1 MATIIQTLQNTLNA
15 LDYELANETKRIH
28 LKEALQSLVL
38 DYIYNHPHYRSLNFY
53 GGTCLH
59 IIYNLNRLSEDI
71 DLDNSQGIRLDQFGD
86 DLLAYFHKR
95 WGYQEISFRR
105 QESEK
110 GILRLTLRFP
120 VLYELD
126 LSPHRD
132 EMLHLKVEV
141 SQHRQNAVIQ
151 QTPVIHFGRSY
162 VPSHF
167 SLETMMAGKMLA
179 CLERSFQVGR
189 TGIAIKGRDFYDL
202 LWFMQ
207 QRIQP
212 LKEKLERDGI
222 ESYTVQSAMLALQ
235 DKVNRIRARDLKID
249 LLPLFE
255 QRLFIEA
262 WIASFHANFEAFL
275 QFYIPNAH
283 NVQ

>member
-15 LDYELANETKRIH
+15 LDHQLANEIKRIH

-59 IIYNLNRLSEDI
+59 ILYNLNRLSEDI
-71 DLDNSQGIRLDQFGD
+71 DLDNSQGVGLDQFGD
-86 DLLAYFHKR
+86 DLLACFHER
-95 WGYQEISFRR
+95 WDYQEISLRH
-105 QESEK
+105 QESTK

-120 VLYELD
+120 VLYELG

-141 SQHRQNAVIQ
+141 SKHQQHAIIQ
-151 QTPVIHFGRSY
+151 QTPVIHFGRSF

-179 CLERSFQVGR
+179 CLERSFQVGS
-189 TGIAIKGRDFYDL
+189 TGISIKGRDFYDL

-212 LKEKLERDGI
+212 LDQKLERDGV
-222 ESYTVQSAMLALQ
+222 ESYTVQSAMLTLHE
-235 DKVNRIRARDLKID
+235 KVRKIRARDLEID

-255 QRLFIEA
+255 QRAFIEA
-262 WIASFHANFEAFL
+262 WIASFHANFAAFL
-275 QFYIPNAH
+275 QFYL
-283 NVQ
+283 

>member
-1 MATIIQTLQNTLNA
+1 MVTIIQTLQNTLNTF
-15 LDYELANETKRIH
+15 DHKLANETKRIH
-28 LKEALQSLVL
+28 LKGALQSLVL
-38 DYIYNHPHYRSLNFY
+38 DYIYNHPHYRDLNFY

-71 DLDNSQGIRLDQFGD
+71 DLDNSQGIELDRFGD
-86 DLLAYFHKR
+86 DLRAYFHQR
-95 WGYQEISFRR
+95 WGYQEISVKR
-105 QESEK
+105 QKSEK
-110 GILRLTLRFP
+110 GILRLTLRLP
-120 VLYELD
+120 VLYELG

-141 SQHRQNAVIQ
+141 SQHSQCAVIQ
-151 QTPVIHFGRSY
+151 QTPVIRFGRSY

-179 CLERSFQVGR
+179 CLERSFQVGS

-212 LKEKLERDGI
+212 LEQKLERDGL
-222 ESYTVQSAMLALQ
+222 ESYNVQSGMLALQ
-235 DKVNRIRARDLKID
+235 QKVGKIKTKDLEMD

-255 QRLFIEA
+255 QRTFIEA
-262 WIASFHANFEAFL
+262 WIASFHDNFQAFL
-275 QFYIPNAH
+275 QFYI
-283 NVQ
+283 